1 MSVSFG
7 SIQSLLPAYCR
18 QFDQSS
24 SSMGR
29 EETNRQGSDPSDDHS
44 IYRILSI
51 YEILPRVRS
60 GHQVNANQ

>member
-7 SIQSLLPAYCR
+7 SIQSLQPAYCR

-24 SSMGR
+24 SSLGR
-29 EETNRQGSDPSDDHS
+29 EKTNRLGSDPSDDHS
-44 IYRILSI
+44 ICRILSI
-51 YEILPRVRS
+51 YEILPRARF